1 MSAGTIGSSSSGGDQ
16 VTNDCGI
23 ARMHAY
29 SILESFVILDANSQ
43 EHKMLM
49 IRNPWGKTYYTGEW
63 NYRDARWTD
72 EIVA

>member
-29 SILESFVILDANSQ
+29 SILESFVILDANS
-43 EHKMLM
+43 
-49 IRNPWGKTYYTGEW
+49 
-63 NYRDARWTD
+63 
-72 EIVA
+72 